1 MKIVV
6 SDKSRLHDA
15 ARQFLKETAGIR
27 LFAFYGQM
35 GSGKTTFI
43 RALCSELGVADTV
56 TSPTFTLIN
65 EYRRPGHPPVYH
77 FDFYRIKKIT
87 EVLDF
92 GIEEYFDSDSPCF
105 MEWPELIEPL
115 LPPDTLRVSI
125 TVTDGG
131 SRVISSMGSEPVTPS
146 P

>member
-6 SDKSRLHDA
+6 TDKSRLRDA
-15 ARQFLKETAGIR
+15 ARHFLRETEGKRI
-27 LFAFYGQM
+27 FAFYGQM

-43 RALCSELGVADTV
+43 RALCHELGVTDTV

-65 EYRRPGHPPVYH
+65 EYKRPSGVPVYH

-92 GIEEYFDSDSPCF
+92 GIEEYFDSASPCF

-115 LPPDTLRVSI
+115 LPPETLRVSI
-125 TVTDGG
+125 TVRDDG
-131 SRVISSMGSEPVTPS
+131 SRIIGTIPPPS
-146 P
+146 AG

>member
-6 SDKSRLHDA
+6 TDKSRLRDA
-15 ARQFLKETAGIR
+15 ARHFLRETAGKRI
-27 LFAFYGQM
+27 FAFYGEM

-43 RALCSELGVADTV
+43 KALCTEMGVTDTV

-65 EYRRPGHPPVYH
+65 EYRRPGDLPVYH
-77 FDFYRIKKIT
+77 FDFYRIKNIS

-92 GIEEYFDSDSPCF
+92 GIEEYFDSSSPCL

-115 LPPDTLRVSI
+115 LPPETLRLSV
-125 TVTDGG
+125 TVRDDG
-131 SRVISSMGSEPVTPS
+131 SRIIGTISR
-146 P
+146 

>member
-6 SDKSRLHDA
+6 TDKSRLRDA
-15 ARQFLKETAGIR
+15 ARHFLRETAGRRI
-27 LFAFYGQM
+27 FAFYGEM

-43 RALCSELGVADTV
+43 KALCTEMGVTDTV

-65 EYRRPGHPPVYH
+65 EYRRHGELPVYH
-77 FDFYRIKKIT
+77 FDFYRIKNIS

-92 GIEEYFDSDSPCF
+92 GIEEYFDSASPCL

-115 LPPDTLRVSI
+115 LPPETLRLSI
-125 TVTDGG
+125 TVRDDG
-131 SRVISSMGSEPVTPS
+131 SRIIETVNR
-146 P
+146 